1 MDIQIRL
8 DEYGTVEKVTG
19 SQEMDMELSM
29 GLAVECLELNSNR
42 PYLVTLENGQLQAKP
57 L

>member
-19 SQEMDMELSM
+19 SQEMEMELSM
-29 GLAVECLELNSNR
+29 GLTVECLELNSNR
-42 PYLVTLENGQLQAKP
+42 AYLVTLENGQLQAKP
-57 L
+57 A